1 MEKSYKHLG
10 YFLLLLIPLIFIGFY
25 QTYWVQ
31 FPAFA
36 KISDFTI
43 HLHAIIAATWV
54 IILIIQPFLIAYKKL
69 DWHRMLGKISYFVFP
84 LLVLSF
90 IPGILKTYRTGE
102 YKGMFFPIADCLVMS
117 SLYLLAIY
125 HKKQTPK
132 HMRYMIASALMLLG
146 PILGRALPIFLGLSL
161 LPAQTVQFLCIEV
174 ILFGLAYYDHKTVA
188 KNSRGANSIHQP
200 YFVAM
205 SLFALHQVV
214 FYLLF
219 AL

>member
-10 YFLLLLIPLIFIGFY
+10 YLLLLLIPLIFIGFY
-25 QTYWVQ
+25 RTYWIQ
-31 FPAFA
+31 FPTFA

-69 DWHRMLGKISYFVFP
+69 GWHRLLGKISYFVFP

-90 IPGILKTYRTGE
+90 IPGILKTYRAGE

-146 PILGRALPIFLGLSL
+146 PILGRAFPMFLGLSL
-161 LPAQTVQFLCIEV
+161 LPAQTLQFLCIEF
-174 ILFGLAYYDHKTVA
+174 ILFGLAYYDYKTVA
-188 KNSRGANSIHQP
+188 KNSQAVNSVHQP